1 MARVNVPKMVNSV
14 VISVS
19 SSLSEL
25 QIPPKTVDILEWL
38 RKKYKNNDIQFQ
50 GKIQDPVKNSRWL
63 SVFAAISTD
72 DENINQHM
80 LPSPFDEETYSGP
93 IVILATESEDQD
105 DYEKTASSYVSLTSD
120 EYETLY
126 AEWTFD
132 IEEDEL
138 DETELEE
145 INEED
150 DTETHDVEVDD
161 IEEEEIVHVKPVHTI
176 KHTTVK
182 SKNVFVE
189 CAIRD
194 KVIKNFAE
202 LFEDEKLSI
211 EFELALLRSVSDIA
225 TKELIDKDWSNK
237 IFWNLYRNK
246 AVSFYENLKGTSS
259 YVQNQCNW
267 LEKLKNKEIDCQT
280 FAYMAVI
287 DICPQR
293 WKAIVEKIIETEKK
307 LYSKNDV
314 ASIIIWCSS
323 CKKKA
328 KCSYYQMQ
336 TRSADEPMTTF
347 VNCLECDKKWKF

>member
-1 MARVNVPKMVNSV
+1 MVSG
-14 VISVS
+14 VIIAVAGT
-19 SSLSEL
+19 LNEV
-25 QIPPKTVDILEWL
+25 QVPPKTTDVLEWI
-38 RKKYKNNDIQFQ
+38 RKKYRNNDIQFQ

-63 SVFAAISTD
+63 SVFASISTD

-93 IVILATESEDQD
+93 ILILATESEEQD
-105 DYEKTASSYVSLTSD
+105 DYEKSITSYVSLTTD

-132 IEEDEL
+132 IEENEEEIDEA
-138 DETELEE
+138 ELEGDEDEDAE
-145 INEED
+145 I
-150 DTETHDVEVDD
+150 EVDD
-161 IEEEEIVHVKPVHTI
+161 AEEEEEVVNVKPIHTV
-176 KHTTVK
+176 KHTSVK
-182 SKNVFVE
+182 SKNIFVD

-194 KVIKNFAE
+194 KVVKNFTE
-202 LFEDEKLSI
+202 LFEDETLAT

-225 TKELIDKDWSNK
+225 NKELIDKDWSNK

-246 AVSFYENLKGTSS
+246 AVSLYENLRGTES
-259 YVQNQCNW
+259 YVQNKGDW
-267 LEKLKNKEIDCQT
+267 LQKLKNKELDCQSFVDMT
-280 FAYMAVI
+280 AM

-293 WKAIVEKIIETEKK
+293 WKAVIEKIIESEKK

-314 ASIIIWCSS
+314 ASIVIWCSS
-323 CKKKA
+323 CKKKS

-347 VNCLECDKKWKF
+347 VTCLECDKKWKF